1 MALNFNDQFGPK
13 RVEVIVAGERIS
25 PDRAQEIIRRTDTAF
40 QKLLF
45 PVSDYG
51 RHVRSMLGFPSEID
65 GVSDEERRGDE
76 TKDAVA
82 RWRTRWDAVDLEWL
96 GNHQLLYAKGW
107 CHADG
112 TIALADELEDYPRAS
127 ELLADCQRLATA
139 FPDLVMH
146 VAAWGTGRSILGYP
160 LMDAPES
167 PWPQAL
173 LDSQPEPTFGF
184 LIGNGAVEVV
194 QGTDRRLFE
203 RFGLHYSRA
212 VERTLSEMRRCAGEA
227 VRETMFG
234 DRAHNRGIP
243 DKIIHDWLKRA
254 RSLGLVD
261 EIRS

>member
-1 MALNFNDQFGPK
+1 MALNFNHRFGPK

-25 PDRAQEIIRRTDTAF
+25 PDRAQEIIRRTDTGF
-40 QKLLF
+40 QNLPF
-45 PVSDYG
+45 SISDYG

-65 GVSDEERRGDE
+65 GASGEARLGDE

-167 PWPQAL
+167 PWPQAT
-173 LDSQPEPTFGF
+173 SRQPVRADIRLSDWQWRCRG
-184 LIGNGAVEVV
+184 GAGHRSAIVRAFWAPLF
-194 QGTDRRLFE
+194 QRGGTDAGRDA
-203 RFGLHYSRA
+203 A
-212 VERTLSEMRRCAGEA
+212 VCE
-227 VRETMFG
+227 
-234 DRAHNRGIP
+234 
-243 DKIIHDWLKRA
+243 
-254 RSLGLVD
+254 
-261 EIRS
+261 